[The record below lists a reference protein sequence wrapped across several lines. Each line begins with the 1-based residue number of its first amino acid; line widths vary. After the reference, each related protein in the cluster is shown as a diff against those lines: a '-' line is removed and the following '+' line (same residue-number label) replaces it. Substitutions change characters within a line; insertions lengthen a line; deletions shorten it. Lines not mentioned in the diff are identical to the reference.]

1 MKVLSY
7 LGLGVGIGLL
17 IALLVWQ
24 GFGTVLG
31 LLLDTGWSLLLLPLV
46 WLPMLLP
53 ATLSWR
59 MLFLPG
65 RTPSFLQT
73 LHALWMGRAVNTL
86 LPVASVGGEVVK
98 ARLLV
103 LWGVSGA
110 DATASVV
117 VDKTVQVFAVLLLG
131 LISALLLLRLAVDD
145 ALAAALLAGIVVLAA
160 ATAGF
165 IVAQRAGLFGFAT
178 RTTARLTNSDFW
190 KGLVEGAGEVDAVIG
205 QLYRRSARIVVSTGL
220 RLIAFTY
227 PAVEVWLAAYLLG
240 FPIGLLEAILL
251 RGLSNTLSDIAFF
264 VPNAYGVQEG
274 AYIALGALVG
284 MPAETALALSL
295 ATRIRELVVDAPGV
309 IAWQHAEGQAFIRRR
324 QVS

>member
-1 MKVLSY
+1 MRVLSY
-7 LGLGVGIGLL
+7 LGLAVGAGLL
-17 IALLVWQ
+17 IALMVWQ
-24 GFGTVLG
+24 GFGTVFG
-31 LLLDTGWSLLLLPLV
+31 LLFDTGWSLLLLPLV

-53 ATLSWR
+53 AAMSWR

-65 RTPSFLQT
+65 RAPSFPQT

-98 ARLLV
+98 ARLLI
-103 LWGVSGA
+103 LRGVSGA

-117 VDKTVQVFAVLLLG
+117 VDKTVQIFALLLWG

-145 ALAAALLAGIVVLAA
+145 SLAAALFAGMAVLAA
-160 ATAGF
+160 VTGGF
-165 IVAQRAGLFGFAT
+165 IIAQRAGMFGFAT
-178 RTTARLTNSDFW
+178 QVTARLTKSDFW
-190 KGLVEGAGEVDAVIG
+190 TGLVESAGEVDAVIR
-205 QLYRRSARIVVSTGL
+205 QLYQRSARVVVSTLL
-220 RLIAFTY
+220 RLIAFSY

-240 FPIGLLEAILL
+240 YPIGLLEAILL
-251 RGLSNTLSDIAFF
+251 RGLSSTLSDIAFF

-284 MPAETALALSL
+284 MPPETALALSL

-309 IAWQHAEGQAFIRRR
+309 LAWQHAEGQAYLRRR
-324 QVS
+324 RAT